1 VTADRRAGEFQAK
14 LTMTPG
20 QRRIAMHVHFPELS
34 LAELLDDPLVQ
45 LLMARDGVKDAALR
59 SLIQT
64 IRYARRTRQDDDLNH
79 AGKGDEGPPRRSIS
93 TACARRAIR

>member
-1 VTADRRAGEFQAK
+1 
-14 LTMTPG
+14 
-20 QRRIAMHVHFPELS
+20 MHVHFPELS

-64 IRYARRTRQDDDLNH
+64 IRYARRTRQDDDVNH
-79 AGKGDEGPPRRSIS
+79 AGEGHEGLQRRSFS